1 MSKEN
6 SLFGHPSNKTP
17 PTILEIKF
25 FENDVS
31 NLIVNIQF
39 RNAKNQFQKSL
50 PNYIKKI
57 ITICKQPFGALKC
70 I

>member
-31 NLIVNIQF
+31 NLIENIQF
-39 RNAKNQFQKSL
+39 RNAKNYNFRNLCQ
-50 PNYIKKI
+50 I
-57 ITICKQPFGALKC
+57 I
-70 I
+70 